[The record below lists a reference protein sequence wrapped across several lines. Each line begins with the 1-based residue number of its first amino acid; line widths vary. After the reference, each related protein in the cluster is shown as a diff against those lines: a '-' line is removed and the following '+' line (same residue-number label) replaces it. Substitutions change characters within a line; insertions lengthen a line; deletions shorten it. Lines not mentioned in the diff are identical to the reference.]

1 MSGRLNVP
9 PYDVTAASVSVLAP
23 SDDEYRDDAAH
34 YGVDDPAGQWI
45 VGIGADYPDI
55 VLVGS
60 RDDLVE
66 IGVALLDKLG
76 AVR

>member
-1 MSGRLNVP
+1 MPGRMNYQ
-9 PYDVTAASVSVLAP
+9 PYDVTAASVSVLTP
-23 SDDEYRDDAAH
+23 SDEGYRDDAAH

-45 VGIGADYPDI
+45 AGIGADYPDV

-60 RDDLVE
+60 RDDLVA

-76 AVR
+76 AAR